1 MTSDLVRDDREYS
14 AFVAD
19 LTTLIQQSRLD
30 AAIAVNQR
38 LVMLYWRI
46 GREILRRQV
55 ERGWG
60 SKVVDQLADDLRRRV
75 PDMKGLSSR
84 NLRYMRAF
92 ADAHPDEEAVL
103 GVFSKLPWG
112 HNVRLLDALDESDE
126 RLWYAQQAI
135 AHGWSRNML
144 LEHIDQS
151 LYNRQSNALTN
162 FERTLPQPQSDL
174 AQSLLKDSYQLDFLS
189 LGPEV
194 QEQDFKQALGDRI
207 RDFLLE
213 LGVGFAFVGSQHH
226 LEVGGEDFYVDLL
239 FYHLKLRCFVVID
252 LKMGDFRPEY
262 SGTMNF
268 YVSAVDDIL
277 RHAQDQPTIGIILCK
292 TQNKTIVE
300 YALRDVT
307 KPIGVSLYRTG
318 TTLPADIKGE
328 LPSVEELEAQIN
340 TALP

>member
-1 MTSDLVRDDREYS
+1 MTSDLVRDDRDYS

-55 ERGWG
+55 ARGWG

-92 ADAHPDEEAVL
+92 ADAHPDEEVVL
-103 GVFSKLPWG
+103 DVFSKLPWG

-151 LYNRQSNALTN
+151 LYSRQSTALTN

-194 QEQDFKQALGDRI
+194 QEQDFKKALGDRI

-277 RHAQDQPTIGIILCK
+277 RHGQDQPTIGIILCK

-318 TTLPADIKGE
+318 TTLPADLKGD

-340 TALP
+340 TAIL